1 MPTKFIELTKIEDG
15 EKILINVDHISKFHS
30 LKNETNTMLKHDT
43 NTMIWI
49 DGGYIIVKE
58 SYEKI
63 RHLLIHGL
71 MSKYVSVILN
81 NYMEDDK

>member
-15 EKILINVDHISKFHS
+15 EKILINVDHISKFYS
-30 LKNETNTMLKHDT
+30 DGKG
-43 NTMIWI
+43 TMIWI

-58 SYEKI
+58 EYMKI

-71 MSKYVSVILN
+71 ANKYNAII
-81 NYMEDDK
+81 M

>member
-1 MPTKFIELTKIEDG
+1 MPKKFIELTEIG
-15 EKILINVDHISKFHS
+15 SNEKVLINVDHISKFYS
-30 LKNETNTMLKHDT
+30 DNKG
-43 NTMIWI
+43 TMIWI

-81 NYMEDDK
+81 NYMEDDE

>member
-1 MPTKFIELTKIEDG
+1 MHKKFIELTRIDDN
-15 EKILINVDHISKFHS
+15 EKILINVDHISKFYS
-30 LKNETNTMLKHDT
+30 DVDNTTL
-43 NTMIWI
+43 IWI

-81 NYMEDDK
+81 NDMEDDE

>member
-1 MPTKFIELTKIEDG
+1 MPKKFIELTEIG
-15 EKILINVDHISKFHS
+15 SNEKVLINVDHISKFYS
-30 LKNETNTMLKHDT
+30 DNKG
-43 NTMIWI
+43 TMIWI

-81 NYMEDDK
+81 NDMEDNE

>member
-1 MPTKFIELTKIEDG
+1 MPTKFIELTRIEDG
-15 EKILINVDHISKFHS
+15 EKILINVDHISKFYS
-30 LKNETNTMLKHDT
+30 VKNETHTMIKHDT

-58 SYEKI
+58 EYMKI

-71 MSKYVSVILN
+71 QNKYNSII
-81 NYMEDDK
+81 M

>member
-1 MPTKFIELTKIEDG
+1 MPTKFIELTRIEDN
-15 EKILINVDHISKFHS
+15 EKILINVDHISKFYS
-30 LKNETNTMLKHDT
+30 SVDNTTH
-43 NTMIWI
+43 IWI

-81 NYMEDDK
+81 NDMEDDE

>member
-1 MPTKFIELTKIEDG
+1 MTTKFIELTRIDDN
-15 EKILINVDHISKFHS
+15 EKILINVDHISKFYS
-30 LKNETNTMLKHDT
+30 GVEDTTML
-43 NTMIWI
+43 WI

-81 NYMEDDK
+81 NDMEDDE

>member
-1 MPTKFIELTKIEDG
+1 MPKKFIELTEIG
-15 EKILINVDHISKFHS
+15 SNEKVLINVDHISKFYS
-30 LKNETNTMLKHDT
+30 DNKG
-43 NTMIWI
+43 TMIWI

-71 MSKYVSVILN
+71 TSKYISVIMN
-81 NYMEDDK
+81 NKEDNE